1 MYINTTALQK
11 LLQLTKRIRA
21 VGGGTGASKTIG
33 ILQILIDKNQSDSVP
48 KKTSTVSKTFPHLEK
63 GAITDFKNIM
73 GQHNYWKRDL
83 WNESKH
89 FYTFETGSVMEFF
102 SADEWEKVKG
112 PRRDRLFVNE
122 ASGITFQDFEQL
134 EVRTNDEIWMDWN
147 PDIEF
152 WFYDKV
158 LNNPDY
164 KDIVDFITL
173 TYLDNEGLPQNI
185 RGSIE
190 RRKNNKSWWQVYGLC
205 QLGEVESMIYKGWKF
220 ISEIPHEARLWRRWL
235 DFGYTNDPTVIVDIY
250 EYDSGFII
258 DEQLYQKGLSNKAIF
273 DNVNNMVEPQTLII
287 ADSAEPKS
295 IDELSSYGLNIIGAT
310 KGPGS
315 VYQGIQFVQALK
327 ISLTERSVRT
337 IKAYKNHIFMIDK
350 ITGKILN
357 VPDDSNHEWSN
368 PMDAIRYG
376 FNGVG
381 TDSKTKEAQ
390 QRHFES
396 VKYRK
401 LRESNK

>member
-1 MYINTTALQK
+1 MIPTTALTK
-11 LLQLTKRIRA
+11 LLALKKRIRA

-33 ILQILIDKNQSDSVP
+33 ILQILIDKSQRDEVP
-48 KKTSTVSKTFPHLEK
+48 KKTSVVSKTFPHLEK
-63 GAITDFKNIM
+63 GAITDFKNILE
-73 GQHNYWKRDL
+73 QHNYFKRNL

-112 PRRDRLFVNE
+112 PRRDRLFINE
-122 ASGITFQDFEQL
+122 ANNITFQDFEQL
-134 EVRTNDEIWMDWN
+134 EVRTNEEIWMDWN
-147 PDIEF
+147 PDIEY

-158 LNNPDY
+158 LNSEDY
-164 KDIVDFITL
+164 KDVLDFITL

-185 RGSIE
+185 RESIE
-190 RRKNNKSWWQVYGLC
+190 RRKGNKSWWTVYGLG

-220 ISEIPHEARLWRRWL
+220 ISEIPHEARLWRRGL
-235 DFGYTNDPTVIVDIY
+235 DFGYTNDPTVSMDIY
-250 EYDSGFII
+250 EYDGGFVI
-258 DEQLYQKGLSNKAIF
+258 DEGIYQKGLSNKAIF
-273 DNVNNMVEPQTLII
+273 DAINNSVEPQTLII

-295 IDELSSYGLNIIGAT
+295 IDELSTLGLNIIGAN

-315 VYQGIQFVQALK
+315 VYQGIQFVQAQK
-327 ISLTERSVRT
+327 ISITERSVRT
-337 IKAYKNHIFMIDK
+337 IKAYKNYIFETDR

-357 VPDDSNHEWSN
+357 VSDDSNHEWSN

-381 TDSKTKEAQ
+381 SNSKVKEAIKSQ
-390 QRHFES
+390 FDSTRY
-396 VKYRK
+396 KK
-401 LRESNK
+401 LRESTR